1 MIFLLSKLLST
12 LWTGTP
18 SGEFISI
25 AWGMFFLLVA
35 ILICSLDSINSSGFE
50 NNAICRVGSKEIA

>member
-1 MIFLLSKLLST
+1 M
-12 LWTGTP
+12 
-18 SGEFISI
+18 

-35 ILICSLDSINSSGFE
+35 ILIRSLDSLNLSDFE